1 MITGQSTF
9 RHLIYHKCLIEK
21 RREAASWKGGNKS
34 DFMAGWTKLHR
45 DLLNKSI
52 WQLSTPEQKTVL
64 VTLLLMANH
73 EERNWEWNGE
83 KYCCKPGQF
92 ITSLEKIVENC
103 GKGITIQNVR
113 TALKRFEK
121 LEFLTNESTKHG
133 RLITIVNWGFYQS
146 DGNKTNKE
154 ANKELTDSQQTA
166 NKELTPN
173 KNEKNDKNEK
183 NINTMCNTEALELF
197 EKLWKL
203 FPNKK
208 GKGQVSLTAKRRL
221 LKVGLEEMTRAID
234 RYISELEKDSEW
246 RRPQNG
252 STFFNSGYIDYLD
265 DNYVPQ
271 KEVKTGTG
279 AKKNSFNNIPKHDY
293 DFDELEKQLLQRR

>member
-1 MITGQSTF
+1 
-9 RHLIYHKCLIEK
+9 
-21 RREAASWKGGNKS
+21 
-34 DFMAGWTKLHR
+34 MAGWTKLHR

-73 EERNWEWNGE
+73 EEKNWEWNGE

-133 RLITIVNWGFYQS
+133 RLITIVNWGFYQA
-146 DGNKTNKE
+146 DGNKPNKE
-154 ANKELTDSQQTA
+154 PNKELTNSQQTA
-166 NKELTPN
+166 NKELTSN
-173 KNEKNDKNEK
+173 KNEKNDKNDK

-252 STFFNSGYIDYLD
+252 STFFNSGYVDYLD
-265 DNYVPQ
+265 CNYVPQ
-271 KEVKTGTG
+271 KAVKTGV
-279 AKKNSFNNIPKHDY
+279 KKNSFNNIPEHDY
-293 DFDELEKQLLQRR
+293 DFNELEKQLLQRR

>member
-1 MITGQSTF
+1 MEGYIKAYRSMLDNPVVCKDSEYF
-9 RHLIYHKCLIEK
+9 AVWCYL
-21 RREAASWKGGNKS
+21 
-34 DFMAGWTKLHR
+34 
-45 DLLNKSI
+45 LLNATHK
-52 WQLSTPEQKTVL
+52 EQPVL
-64 VTLLLMANH
+64 FKGKKIIL
-73 EERNWEWNGE
+73 
-83 KYCCKPGQF
+83 KPGQL
-92 ITSLEKIVENC
+92 ITGRIKIAEHFKISESKVQR
-103 GKGITIQNVR
+103 I
-113 TALKRFEK
+113 LKSFESEQQIEQQISNK
-121 LEFLTNESTKHG
+121 N
-133 RLITIVNWGFYQS
+133 RLITILHWDLYQCSEQQIEQQVNNNRTTTEQQV
-146 DGNKTNKE
+146 NTNK
-154 ANKELTDSQQTA
+154 ND
-166 NKELTPN
+166 
-173 KNEKNDKNEK
+173 KNDKNER
-183 NINTMCNTEALELF
+183 NINNVLRDKEATELF

-221 LKVGLEEMTRAID
+221 LKVGHEEMVRAID

-271 KEVKTGTG
+271 KEIKTGTG

>member
-1 MITGQSTF
+1 
-9 RHLIYHKCLIEK
+9 
-21 RREAASWKGGNKS
+21 
-34 DFMAGWTKLHR
+34 MAGWTKLYR
-45 DLLNKSI
+45 DLLTKSI
-52 WQLSTPEQKTVL
+52 WQLSTPGQKTIL
-64 VTLLLMANH
+64 ITLLLMANH

-92 ITSLEKIVENC
+92 VTSLERIVENC

-121 LEFLTNESTKHG
+121 LEFLTNESTKQG
-133 RLITIVNWGFYQS
+133 RLISIVNWRLYQ
-146 DGNKTNKE
+146 DDENKTNKE
-154 ANKELTDSQQTA
+154 PNKELTNSQQTA

-173 KNEKNDKNEK
+173 KNDKNDKNDK
-183 NINTMCNTEALELF
+183 NINTMCNAEALELF

-221 LKVGLEEMTRAID
+221 FKVGHEEMVRAIG

-252 STFFNSGYIDYLD
+252 STFFNSGYVDYLD
-265 DNYVPQ
+265 CNYVPQ
-271 KEVKTGTG
+271 KTVKTGI
-279 AKKNSFNNIPKHDY
+279 KKNSFNNIPQHDY
-293 DFDELEKQLLQRR
+293 DFDELEKQLLQRG

>member
-1 MITGQSTF
+1 
-9 RHLIYHKCLIEK
+9 
-21 RREAASWKGGNKS
+21 
-34 DFMAGWTKLHR
+34 MAGWTKLYR

-64 VTLLLMANH
+64 ITLLLMANH
-73 EERNWEWNGE
+73 EERSWEWNNE
-83 KYCCKPGQF
+83 KYCCRPGQF

-146 DGNKTNKE
+146 NEDRADKE
-154 ANKELTDSQQTA
+154 TNKELTDSQQTA

-173 KNEKNDKNEK
+173 KNIKNDKNEK
-183 NINTMCNTEALELF
+183 NVRNNINMCDAEASELF

-203 FPNKK
+203 FPVKK
-208 GKGQVSLTAKRRL
+208 GKGQVSSAAKQRL
-221 LKVGLEEMTRAID
+221 LKVGFEEMARAID

-265 DNYVPQ
+265 CNYEPQ
-271 KEVKTGTG
+271 KAVKTGV
-279 AKKNSFNNIPKHDY
+279 KKNSFNNIPKHDY
-293 DFDELEKQLLQRR
+293 DFDELERQLLKRG